1 LLLVVGTI
9 VAPSASTSI
18 ALDPL
23 GTITTVAGGAFGDG
37 GQADNAM
44 VRSPDGVA
52 VDTAGN
58 VYIADSS
65 DSRIRK
71 VDAITGL
78 ITTIAGTG
86 TYGYGG
92 DGGPATS
99 AQLAYPSGVAVDTAF
114 NIYIADQGNSRIR
127 KVNAITGDITTIA
140 GTTIAGTGTDG
151 YNGDSI
157 PATSAQLNNPRGV
170 AVDTAGNIYI
180 ADRDNA
186 RVRKVDAIT
195 GVITTIAGTGTSGYN
210 GDNIT
215 ATTARLRNPNGVA
228 VDTAGNIYIVDS
240 GNYRIRK
247 VTGSSGVITTI
258 AGDGDYG
265 GGGDDGQATSAQLR
279 IASGVAVDTAGNI
292 YIADLDDDRI
302 RKVDAITGVITT
314 IAGTDTNGYAGDGG
328 PATNAQLN
336 YPNGVAVGATGNV
349 YIADTGNSRIRKVTG
364 SPGVITTFAGG
375 GIGDGGPATNA
386 PLNDPSGVAVDTAGN
401 IYIADYGNSRI
412 RKITVSS
419 GVITTIAGTGT
430 DGYAGDG
437 GPATSAQLNRPS
449 GVAVDT
455 AGNIYIADYGNS
467 RIRKVDAITG
477 VITTIAGTGTSG
489 YAGDGGPA
497 TSAQLNDPRGVAV
510 DTAGKIYIAD
520 TSNNRIRKVTGSPG
534 VITTIAGTGT
544 SGYAG
549 DGGPATTAR
558 LNYPS
563 GVAVDTAFNIYIAD
577 SDNYRIRK
585 VTVSSGVITTIAG
598 TGTDGFAGDGGPATS
613 AQLNDPRGVAVD
625 TAGNIY
631 IADFFNNR
639 IRTVTGSPGVI
650 TTIAGDGTSGYA
662 GDGGPATSA
671 QLRNPR
677 GVAVD
682 TAGNIYI
689 ADRDNDRVRKVLL
702 AGVPSAPA
710 KPSAPTKPSVVAGNA
725 AVAVS
730 WSAPAAN
737 GSAISGY
744 TATASPG
751 SATCTTTGALT
762 CTITGLSNGTQY
774 TVTVTAT
781 NTIGTSTASPAS
793 DPATPTAPT
802 PPPPPPPPS
811 VDQGGPVPTPP
822 VGFTASSPSR
832 LFDTRPGE
840 PAGMITVPKLAVT
853 GGNVLEVQVTG
864 KAGMPASGV
873 GSVALSVTAT
883 EATANGYI
891 TVYPC
896 GTRPLVSNS
905 NYTVG
910 QTVANT
916 VITPVDA
923 NGRVCFYAQGTTHL
937 FADLTG
943 WFPTGQSPA
952 TTSPSRLFDTRPG
965 EPAGA
970 VTVSKQTIT
979 GGSVLEVQVTGKAGM
994 PAAGIGSVALTVT
1007 ATEATANGYIT
1018 VYPCGTRPLASN
1030 LNYTVGQTIANT
1042 VITPVD
1048 ANGKVCFY
1056 AQGTTHL
1063 LADLTGWFTTT
1074 S

>member
-1 LLLVVGTI
+1 
-9 VAPSASTSI
+9 
-18 ALDPL
+18 
-23 GTITTVAGGAFGDG
+23 
-37 GQADNAM
+37 
-44 VRSPDGVA
+44 
-52 VDTAGN
+52 
-58 VYIADSS
+58 
-65 DSRIRK
+65 
-71 VDAITGL
+71 
-78 ITTIAGTG
+78 
-86 TYGYGG
+86 
-92 DGGPATS
+92 
-99 AQLAYPSGVAVDTAF
+99 
-114 NIYIADQGNSRIR
+114 
-127 KVNAITGDITTIA
+127 
-140 GTTIAGTGTDG
+140 
-151 YNGDSI
+151 
-157 PATSAQLNNPRGV
+157 
-170 AVDTAGNIYI
+170 
-180 ADRDNA
+180 
-186 RVRKVDAIT
+186 
-195 GVITTIAGTGTSGYN
+195 
-210 GDNIT
+210 
-215 ATTARLRNPNGVA
+215 
-228 VDTAGNIYIVDS
+228 
-240 GNYRIRK
+240 
-247 VTGSSGVITTI
+247 
-258 AGDGDYG
+258 
-265 GGGDDGQATSAQLR
+265 
-279 IASGVAVDTAGNI
+279 
-292 YIADLDDDRI
+292 
-302 RKVDAITGVITT
+302 
-314 IAGTDTNGYAGDGG
+314 
-328 PATNAQLN
+328 
-336 YPNGVAVGATGNV
+336 
-349 YIADTGNSRIRKVTG
+349 
-364 SPGVITTFAGG
+364 
-375 GIGDGGPATNA
+375 
-386 PLNDPSGVAVDTAGN
+386 
-401 IYIADYGNSRI
+401 
-412 RKITVSS
+412 
-419 GVITTIAGTGT
+419 
-430 DGYAGDG
+430 
-437 GPATSAQLNRPS
+437 
-449 GVAVDT
+449 
-455 AGNIYIADYGNS
+455 
-467 RIRKVDAITG
+467 
-477 VITTIAGTGTSG
+477 
-489 YAGDGGPA
+489 
-497 TSAQLNDPRGVAV
+497 
-510 DTAGKIYIAD
+510 
-520 TSNNRIRKVTGSPG
+520 
-534 VITTIAGTGT
+534 
-544 SGYAG
+544 
-549 DGGPATTAR
+549 
-558 LNYPS
+558 
-563 GVAVDTAFNIYIAD
+563 
-577 SDNYRIRK
+577 
-585 VTVSSGVITTIAG
+585 
-598 TGTDGFAGDGGPATS
+598 
-613 AQLNDPRGVAVD
+613 
-625 TAGNIY
+625 
-631 IADFFNNR
+631 
-639 IRTVTGSPGVI
+639 
-650 TTIAGDGTSGYA
+650 
-662 GDGGPATSA
+662 
-671 QLRNPR
+671 
-677 GVAVD
+677 VAVD